1 MNIHRG
7 TVPFPTTH
15 HHEDPPLVVP
25 DRPSVPPRLHSTPS
39 LPNIG
44 IQHIYRS
51 SPSAPFPPQPSGPLR
66 PHLRPLDLAS
76 SPLPSPTKK
85 DPSFE
90 LLLRQT
96 ILLTP
101 PLTPS
106 SSFNS
111 NSNDT
116 PSTPPEQRSPLRWPS
131 ASERERVLAAAHS
144 TYSAGIKNFMS
155 SPVGG
160 TNAAYPTP
168 TSALPQSAD
177 PLALAPTSATT
188 PDISVLASG
197 LTSSENT
204 PRDERTFSLGA
215 QTDLDIG
222 ETSETATRLLMV
234 RRVPP
239 TAPSTDL
246 RQAFSGL
253 GDVKGIL
260 ARFQANHGVVI
271 LAFYDTRH
279 AARALRHITAHT
291 FPVLDNVHLEAAFV
305 SPAHVQ
311 SMMAQEDF
319 ISELDGS
326 FFVTV
331 EGRAVESKDVQKMLA
346 SFGELASFSASGSDP
361 CDQSF
366 HVDFCDCR
374 DALNAYNALNNRTIF
389 GARLTLVSNKDALDH
404 TVRMMHSTARSSSP
418 GTTLPRDAE
427 DRIRPRSVS
436 ASEGVGT
443 PDAVRR
449 QRQSKEAS
457 QDRGRRPSNDLS
469 FDAVGKAL
477 DPSHPAVSRPR
488 SISASAENPSPAAK
502 MQPPVNGYLI
512 PGPHYPYPEPP
523 YGYAHPAT
531 LPVIYGAHGAPSYA
545 YPAAVYPSDMGM
557 YMGDR
562 SGVGP
567 KGYWTYAAP
576 PLPQMEYYPPHASR
590 TPMYPPLVATAAAA
604 ASTAP
609 RAHAQGQ
616 AHDLRARD
624 PPYVS
629 LPFPGDQPHSPTAAD
644 RALETSQP
652 GGQRLPGSKNIV
664 DVAAIESG
672 VDTRT
677 TVMIKNIP
685 NKMSDQDLLN
695 FINRVCPRRI
705 DFMYLRMDFQNGCN
719 VGYAFVNFIT
729 VQDLLHFAKTQLG
742 VKWNMYSSE
751 KVLQMCYATYQG
763 KESLVEKF
771 KNSSIM
777 DEREAWRPKIFYS
790 DGPDQ
795 GLPEPFPAPT
805 HLRRKERSQNNRGA
819 LFVPGTHHPSG
830 GGLHHHRPRPLHMS
844 AR

>member
-1 MNIHRG
+1 MY
-7 TVPFPTTH
+7 VPPLFFAISSSSHVALTARPSVQ
-15 HHEDPPLVVP
+15 PPLVGER
-25 DRPSVPPRLHSTPS
+25 RPVPPRLHSTPS
-39 LPNIG
+39 LPNLG
-44 IQHIYRS
+44 IPYNYS
-51 SPSAPFPPQPSGPLR
+51 TAPAPYQPQVPGRHR

-76 SPLPSPTKK
+76 SPLGSPTKK

-90 LLLRQT
+90 LLRRQP

-116 PSTPPEQRSPLRWPS
+116 PSTPPEPRSPLRWMN
-131 ASERERVLAAAHS
+131 ASERERAFSSAHS
-144 TYSAGIKNFMS
+144 AYSAGIKNFIS
-155 SPVGG
+155 SPAGG
-160 TNAAYPTP
+160 ANAGYLTP
-168 TSALPQSAD
+168 TSALSQPMASDESQGSA
-177 PLALAPTSATT
+177 AAVVTT
-188 PDISVLASG
+188 PDMSAVESG
-197 LTSSENT
+197 LTSADNT
-204 PRDERTFSLGA
+204 PRDERTFL
-215 QTDLDIG
+215 LDVPTNLEFG
-222 ETSETATRLLMV
+222 ETSTETATRLLMV
-234 RRVPP
+234 RRVPAN
-239 TAPSTDL
+239 APSSAL
-246 RQAFSGL
+246 RQAFAGL

-260 ARFQANHGVVI
+260 ARFQVTQGLVI

-279 AARALRHITAHT
+279 AARALRQIASHS
-291 FPVLDNVHLEAAFV
+291 FPMLDNANLDAAFV
-305 SPAHVQ
+305 SPAQVEN
-311 SMMAQEDF
+311 MMAQEDF

-331 EGRAVESKDVQKMLA
+331 EGRAVEAKDVQKMLA

-361 CDQSF
+361 SDQTF
-366 HVDFCDCR
+366 HVDFYDCR
-374 DALNAYNALNNRTIF
+374 DALNAYKALNHRTIF
-389 GARLTLVSNKDALDH
+389 GARLTLVSNMDALDH
-404 TVRMMHSTARSSSP
+404 PARMMQSSARSSSP
-418 GTTLPRDAE
+418 VRLGRT
-427 DRIRPRSVS
+427 RPRSVS
-436 ASEGVGT
+436 ASDGVGT

-449 QRQSKEAS
+449 LRRAKEAPA
-457 QDRGRRPSNDLS
+457 DRCRRPSNDLS

-477 DPSHPAVSRPR
+477 DPFRPALSRPR
-488 SISASAENPSPAAK
+488 CISASAEDLTPTAK
-502 MQPPVNGYLI
+502 MQPLVNGYLI

-523 YGYAHPAT
+523 YGYAHPGTMPA
-531 LPVIYGAHGAPSYA
+531 IYGAHGAPSYA
-545 YPAAVYPSDMGM
+545 YPAVYPSDMGM

-562 SGVGP
+562 AGPGP

-576 PLPQMEYYPPHASR
+576 PQHQVEYYPLPGR
-590 TPMYPPLVATAAAA
+590 TPMYAPPMAAAVPTRTH
-604 ASTAP
+604 ASGHEM
-609 RAHAQGQ
+609 RVH
-616 AHDLRARD
+616 D
-624 PPYVS
+624 PPFVS
-629 LPFPGDQPHSPTAAD
+629 LPFPDDQSHSPTAGD
-644 RALETSQP
+644 RASEPSH
-652 GGQRLPGSKNIV
+652 GGQRVPGSKNVV
-664 DVAAIESG
+664 DIAAIESG

-685 NKMSDQDLLN
+685 NKMSDKDLLN

-777 DEREAWRPKIFYS
+777 DEREAWRPKIFFS

-795 GLPEPFPAPT
+795 GLPEPFPAAT
-805 HLRRKERSQNNRGA
+805 HLRRKERSQHNRGA
-819 LFVPGTHHPSG
+819 LFVPGSHHPSG
-830 GGLHHHRPRPLHMS
+830 GGLHHHRPRPLNTA